1 MEIFGFISALF
12 IGLSL
17 GLIGGGGSI
26 LTVPVLTYLMGVN
39 AKLATAYSLFVVG
52 TSALVGAFKKSR
64 QGLVDYKTGVIFAIP
79 ALSSVYFTRAYV
91 VPRIP
96 EEIAQFG
103 DFVLT
108 DDIAIMTFFALV
120 MLLAA
125 YSMIKGRKEGTEEN
139 EEITYNYPLIIIE
152 GIIVGL
158 VTGIIGAG
166 GGFLI
171 IPALVVLA
179 KLPIK
184 KAIGTSLMIISFK
197 SLIGFIGDIQNPNFI
212 IDWELLSIFTSIAV
226 AGIFIGTYLT
236 KFVTASGLKKGF
248 GYFIISMALVILY
261 KELA

>member
-1 MEIFGFISALF
+1 MEIFGFVSALL

-52 TSALVGAFKKSR
+52 TSALVGAFKKSK
-64 QGLVDYKTGVIFAIP
+64 QGLIDYKTGIIFAIP
-79 ALSSVYFTRAYV
+79 ALTSVYFTRAFV

-96 EEIAQFG
+96 EVIGTFNG
-103 DFVLT
+103 FVLT
-108 DDIAIMTFFALV
+108 DTIAIMTFFALV

-125 YSMIKGRKEGTEEN
+125 YSMIKGRKDDEEEN
-139 EEITYNYPLIIIE
+139 QTVEYNYPLIIIE

-197 SLIGFIGDIQNPNFI
+197 SLIGFIGDIQNPQLT

-236 KFVTASGLKKGF
+236 KFVSASGLKKGF
-248 GYFIISMALVILY
+248 GYFIIIMALFILF

>member
-1 MEIFGFISALF
+1 MEILGYASALL

-52 TSALVGAFKKSR
+52 VSALVGAVKKSK
-64 QGLVDYKTGVIFAIP
+64 QGLVDYKTGIIFAIP
-79 ALSSVYFTRAYV
+79 ALSSVYFTRAFL

-96 EEIAQFG
+96 EVITEIG
-103 DFVLT
+103 SFVLT
-108 DDIAIMTFFALV
+108 DSIAIMSFFAIV

-125 YSMIKGRKEGTEEN
+125 YSMIKGRKEDN
-139 EEITYNYPLIIIE
+139 EEEKLINYNYPMIIIE

-179 KLPIK
+179 KLPVK

-197 SLIGFIGDIQNPNFI
+197 SLIGFIGDVQNPNLE
-212 IDWELLSIFTSIAV
+212 IDWQLLSIFSAIAV

-236 KFVTASGLKKGF
+236 KFVSANGLKKGF
-248 GYFIISMALVILY
+248 GYFIVIMALFILF

>member
-1 MEIFGFISALF
+1 MEIFGYISALF

-52 TSALVGAFKKSR
+52 SSALVGAYKKSK
-64 QGLVDYKTGVIFAIP
+64 QGLVDYKTGIIFAIP

-96 EEIAQFG
+96 EVIATFG

-108 DDIAIMTFFALV
+108 DNIAIMTFFALV

-125 YSMIKGRKEGTEEN
+125 YSMIKGRKDDDAQDKD
-139 EEITYNYPLIIIE
+139 IVYNYPMIIIE

-158 VTGIIGAG
+158 VTGVIGAG

-179 KLPIK
+179 KLPVK

-197 SLIGFIGDIQNPNFI
+197 SLIGFLGDVQNPNLV

-236 KFVTASGLKKGF
+236 KFVSASGLKKGF
-248 GYFIISMALVILY
+248 GYFIIIMALFILY